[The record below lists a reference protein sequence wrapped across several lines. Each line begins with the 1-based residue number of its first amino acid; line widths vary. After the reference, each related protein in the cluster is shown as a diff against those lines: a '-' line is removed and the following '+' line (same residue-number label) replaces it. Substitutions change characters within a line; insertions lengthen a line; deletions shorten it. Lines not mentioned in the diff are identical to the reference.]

1 MRLET
6 HSWGAE
12 SAEAVV
18 CLHGLNQ
25 NGRIFEPL
33 GKRLAQAGRFVVAL
47 DLRGHGGSGIDPP
60 WNVDTHAADVLSTVR
75 ALGIERV
82 SWVGHSFGGRV
93 AASLAASEEELTVRV
108 ALLDPGLQVP
118 VERALRAAEI
128 ERRDWSFASVEAGV
142 RAVLA
147 NELTVAAPEAV
158 VTKFAEEDM
167 CEGPDGRLRFGCCPS
182 AVVTGW
188 SELTLPPPPVARC
201 PTLIVHAAVPLSDGS
216 DQRRRYAEAL
226 GGLLTVVE
234 VPNGHNVMWESPNET
249 VAAIERF
256 LE

>member
-6 HSWGAE
+6 HSWGTEAGD
-12 SAEAVV
+12 AVV

-25 NGRIFEPL
+25 NGRVFEPL
-33 GKRLAQAGRFVVAL
+33 GKRLSEGGHSVISV

-60 WNVDTHAADVLSTVR
+60 WNIETHVADLLETLAELGVRSAAL
-75 ALGIERV
+75 
-82 SWVGHSFGGRV
+82 VGHSFGARV
-93 AASLAASEEELTVRV
+93 AATAAADVGDLVTRL

-118 VERALRAAEI
+118 PARALRAAEI

-142 RAVLA
+142 RAVMA
-147 NELTVAAPEAV
+147 NELTVAAPEAT

-167 CEGPDGRLRFGCCPS
+167 REGPDGRLRFGCCPS
-182 AVVTGW
+182 TVVTGW
-188 SELTLPPPPVARC
+188 SEMTLPAPPIAQV
-201 PTLIVHAAVPLSDGS
+201 PTLIVRAAVPLIDGGE
-216 DQRRRYAEAL
+216 QRQRYEGAL
-226 GGLLTVVE
+226 GELLSIVD
-234 VPNGHNVMWESPNET
+234 VPNGHNVMWESPDET